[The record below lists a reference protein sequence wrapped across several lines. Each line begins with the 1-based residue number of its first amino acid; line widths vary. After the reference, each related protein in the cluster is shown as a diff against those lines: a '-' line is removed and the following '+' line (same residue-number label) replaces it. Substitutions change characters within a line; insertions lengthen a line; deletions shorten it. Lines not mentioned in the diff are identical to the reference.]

1 MYPDLLLSSNETY
14 MSLKYEVIILV
25 LFFWKHG
32 TNQFTQCLAT
42 GKTVATGFKSTD
54 LFLIL
59 EEKFQL
65 VQLLAAKHTG
75 IKNTTTLTDHDTVLP
90 YSCWLVL

>member
-1 MYPDLLLSSNETY
+1 
-14 MSLKYEVIILV
+14 MSLKYEDFF
-25 LFFWKHG
+25 FFWKRG
-32 TNQFTQCLAT
+32 TNQFTQCLVT

-59 EEKFQL
+59 EEKFKL
-65 VQLLAAKHTG
+65 VQLLLAAKRTL

-90 YSCWLVL
+90 YSFCLVS

>member
-1 MYPDLLLSSNETY
+1 M
-14 MSLKYEVIILV
+14 
-25 LFFWKHG
+25 
-32 TNQFTQCLAT
+32 QCLVT

-75 IKNTTTLTDHDTVLP
+75 IKNMTTLTDHDTVLP
-90 YSCWLVL
+90 YSCWLVS

>member
-1 MYPDLLLSSNETY
+1 MH
-14 MSLKYEVIILV
+14 MSLKYEVIV
-25 LFFWKHG
+25 LGFFRKHG
-32 TNQFTQCLAT
+32 TNQFTQCLVT

-65 VQLLAAKHTG
+65 VQLLAAKNTG
-75 IKNTTTLTDHDTVLP
+75 IKNTTTFTDHDTVLP
-90 YSCWLVL
+90 YSCWLVS